1 MNKVDEKLLK
11 KLPKYAQE
19 WEWIYLEKTYDGSAG
34 IDANCKA
41 SKDDPEQG
49 NIVFV
54 CDNWEEFIWW
64 VRQYKKEFRTQHREE
79 N

>member
-1 MNKVDEKLLK
+1 MQPQINEKLFK

-19 WEWIYLEKTYDGSAG
+19 WEWIYLEKGYTGYG

-41 SKDDPEQG
+41 SKDDPDQA
-49 NIVFV
+49 NLVFV

-64 VRQYKKEFRTQHREE
+64 VRQYNSNRRAQNRE
-79 N
+79 

>member
-1 MNKVDEKLLK
+1 MNTIDQKLLR

-19 WEWIYLEKTYDGSAG
+19 WEWIYLEKGYTGFG

-41 SKDDPEQG
+41 SKDDD
-49 NIVFV
+49 NKANLVFV

-64 VRQYKKEFRTQHREE
+64 VRRYKSEFSAQHREGQ
-79 N
+79 